1 MLYNSCT
8 SHETLD
14 IQHFFLMLISCS
26 KELFQLYLNTSED
39 RGVRHRDLRF
49 ENKDENGKIASNLEE
64 I

>member
-1 MLYNSCT
+1 
-8 SHETLD
+8 
-14 IQHFFLMLISCS
+14 
-26 KELFQLYLNTSED
+26 LYLNTSED